1 MTWEV
6 CHPPQA
12 QVGGPALQAP
22 GRRTWLP
29 TALSGTDLLLPAHPS
44 RPLKFTDSSPS
55 SWATRLPQPAIE
67 PPNPPHTLLFLL
79 LPDVTPCQGPEFHGL
94 FAELLGNGIFNVDG
108 EAWRLQRKVAS
119 HEFSTKS
126 LKELMLSTFTRKVN
140 GALLPLVGELA
151 EKGTPFDLQVG
162 AP

>member
-1 MTWEV
+1 M
-6 CHPPQA
+6 
-12 QVGGPALQAP
+12 
-22 GRRTWLP
+22 
-29 TALSGTDLLLPAHPS
+29 
-44 RPLKFTDSSPS
+44 
-55 SWATRLPQPAIE
+55 
-67 PPNPPHTLLFLL
+67 
-79 LPDVTPCQGPEFHGL
+79 PDVTPCQGPEFHGL